1 MTYEGIISTLT
12 VIASL
17 AVKLVGSPSQIR
29 QLIKTKNSESVSLL
43 QWVLVFTS
51 YVLWLLHGIIK
62 KDITVIVGQGIGI
75 ITSGLIVFFIIKYR
89 KKNG

>member
-17 AVKLVGSPSQIR
+17 AVKIIGAPSQIR
-29 QLIKTKNSESVSLL
+29 QIVKTNSSESVSLL

-62 KDITVIVGQGIGI
+62 KDVTVIIGQGIGI
-75 ITSGLIVFFIIKYR
+75 ITSGLIMIFILKYR
-89 KKNG
+89 KRNA

>member
-17 AVKLVGSPSQIR
+17 AVKLIGSPSQIR